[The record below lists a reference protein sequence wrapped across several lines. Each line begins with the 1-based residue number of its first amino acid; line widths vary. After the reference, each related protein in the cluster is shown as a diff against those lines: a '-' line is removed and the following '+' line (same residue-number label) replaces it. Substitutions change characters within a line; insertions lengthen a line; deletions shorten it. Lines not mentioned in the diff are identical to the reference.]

1 MGFPDGSDG
10 KESACDVGDP
20 GSVPGR
26 PSGEGNG
33 YPLQYSCPENSMDRG
48 AWTMSPH
55 IHKIPCDSLHLLLKT
70 TGVVWAAAKEEI
82 DFNCIYVLAWEVDK
96 ENVLC
101 GE

>member
-1 MGFPDGSDG
+1 
-10 KESACDVGDP
+10 
-20 GSVPGR
+20 
-26 PSGEGNG
+26 
-33 YPLQYSCPENSMDRG
+33 
-48 AWTMSPH
+48 MSPH

-70 TGVVWAAAKEEI
+70 TGLVWAAAKEEI